1 MDPSSHRP
9 DPSGDRSGPQQEA
22 GSAVGAVSGP
32 VPDGKPGD
40 AVRQAGAG
48 ASDAAADA
56 EQDEVVDWRSLPEP
70 VRDRLA
76 ELAAEALGTLPAA
89 DVPRQL
95 RPVARFAPAKRAS
108 SGASALLTGLR
119 ESARFRTAVV
129 EWTRTH
135 RPDALDPAAG
145 FDTDPVGAAAA
156 ALLLGQPD
164 AATRVRDVAQRT
176 EDASLRS
183 ERDAALARVRKL
195 ETELA
200 EAREEL
206 ESARADVERARSER
220 TDQLDKLRGRLR
232 RQGQELREARDA
244 AEQARRDA
252 EQATGT
258 RGGEAQR
265 LADELVR
272 ERERAD
278 AERIRAERAVADA
291 EAARRSAHE
300 ARAADEVRLRLLLDT
315 LGGAADGLRREL
327 ALGETGT
334 GAAPADTVGGVVGPA
349 SAAERVADADALGKL
364 LRLPAVHLVVDGY
377 NVTKTGY
384 PDLPLVE
391 QRSRLVGQL
400 GALQAR
406 VGAEVTVVFD
416 GAGVTSVPAANPR
429 GVRVLFSDPGV
440 LADDVIRDLVAAE
453 PHGRPVI
460 VATSDQEIV
469 TAVRRSGA
477 HAVPSDVLLARLGR
491 T

>member
-1 MDPSSHRP
+1 MQSSHRP
-9 DPSGDRSGPQQEA
+9 DPSGDRFGFEHGS
-22 GSAVGAVSGP
+22 GSA
-32 VPDGKPGD
+32 GD
-40 AVRQAGAG
+40 P
-48 ASDAAADA
+48 SEPAADKTA
-56 EQDEVVDWRSLPEP
+56 RDGGRRADGDTTGRARGTEQHEDVDWRCLPDP
-70 VRDRLA
+70 VRERLA
-76 ELAAEALGTLPAA
+76 ELAAGALAVLPAA
-89 DVPRQL
+89 DVPKRV

-135 RPDALDPAAG
+135 RPDVLDAAAG
-145 FDTDPVGAAAA
+145 AETDPVDAAVT
-156 ALLLGQPD
+156 ALLRGEPD
-164 AATRVRDVAQRT
+164 AAAHVRDVAQRT
-176 EDASLRS
+176 EDASVRS

-195 ETELA
+195 EAELA

-206 ESARADVERARSER
+206 ATAHGAVERAKQER
-220 TDQLDKLRGRLR
+220 ADQLDKLRGRLR
-232 RQGQELREARDA
+232 KQGQELREARDA
-244 AEQARRDA
+244 AEHARRDV
-252 EQATGT
+252 EQATGA

-265 LADELVR
+265 LAEELAR
-272 ERERAD
+272 ERERTV
-278 AERIRAERAVADA
+278 AERTRAERAVAEAD
-291 EAARRSAHE
+291 AARRSAHE

-334 GAAPADTVGGVVGPA
+334 GAAPADTVAGAAGPTTTG
-349 SAAERVADADALGKL
+349 ERIADADTLGRL
-364 LRLPAVHLVVDGY
+364 LRLPAAHVVVDGY

-384 PDLPLVE
+384 PELPLAE

-416 GAGVTSVPAANPR
+416 GAGVTSIPAANPR
-429 GVRVLFSDPGV
+429 GVRVLFSEPGV

-453 PHGRPVI
+453 PPGRPVI
-460 VATSDQEIV
+460 VATSDREVV

-477 HAVPSDVLLARLGR
+477 HTVPSDVLLTRLGR
-491 T
+491 I

>member
-1 MDPSSHRP
+1 
-9 DPSGDRSGPQQEA
+9 
-22 GSAVGAVSGP
+22 
-32 VPDGKPGD
+32 
-40 AVRQAGAG
+40 
-48 ASDAAADA
+48 
-56 EQDEVVDWRSLPEP
+56 
-70 VRDRLA
+70 
-76 ELAAEALGTLPAA
+76 
-89 DVPRQL
+89 VPR
-95 RPVARFAPAKRAS
+95 PP
-108 SGASALLTGLR
+108 
-119 ESARFRTAVV
+119 
-129 EWTRTH
+129 
-135 RPDALDPAAG
+135 
-145 FDTDPVGAAAA
+145 AAA

-164 AATRVRDVAQRT
+164 AAARLRDVAQRA
-176 EDASLRS
+176 EDASVRS

-195 ETELA
+195 EAELA

-206 ESARADVERARSER
+206 AAARADVERAREER
-220 TDQLDKLRGRLR
+220 TDQLAKLRGRLR
-232 RQGQELREARDA
+232 KQGQELREARDA
-244 AEQARRDA
+244 AEQARTDA
-252 EQATGT
+252 EQATGA
-258 RGGEAQR
+258 RGGEARR
-265 LADELVR
+265 LADELAR

-278 AERIRAERAVADA
+278 AERTRAERAVADA
-291 EAARRSAHE
+291 DAARRSAQE

-315 LGGAADGLRREL
+315 LGGAAEGLRREF
-327 ALGETGT
+327 ALGDSGT

-349 SAAERVADADALGKL
+349 SGSERIADADTLGRL
-364 LRLPAVHLVVDGY
+364 LRLPAVHVVVDGY

-384 PDLPLVE
+384 PDLPLAE

-429 GVRVLFSDPGV
+429 GVRVLFSEPGV

-477 HAVPSDVLLARLGR
+477 HAVPSDVLLTRLGR